1 MEAGAIKLKETIL
14 RLSEM
19 EVSRMSIELYCKV
32 VVDNIV
38 DKSSGLPNI
47 VIS

>member
-1 MEAGAIKLKETIL
+1 
-14 RLSEM
+14 
-19 EVSRMSIELYCKV
+19 MSIELYCKV

-47 VIS
+47 VISWKHVNHF